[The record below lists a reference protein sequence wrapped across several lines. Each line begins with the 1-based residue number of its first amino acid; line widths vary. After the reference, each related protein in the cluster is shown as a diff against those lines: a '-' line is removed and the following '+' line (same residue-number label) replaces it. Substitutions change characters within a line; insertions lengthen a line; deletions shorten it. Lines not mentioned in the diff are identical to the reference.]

1 MDDKEKMF
9 DQYGFSEE
17 EDASSAPDFGS
28 FMNKVE
34 GINTDSLK
42 TPADP
47 ETTEEFQLSA
57 AEAARRIF
65 EDVVVEEKS
74 SPTLKVLKQ
83 LVFLMTTL
91 KNKENHSV
99 VLK

>member
-47 ETTEEFQLSA
+47 ETTEESQLSA
-57 AEAARRIF
+57 AEAARRNLLAWF
-65 EDVVVEEKS
+65 K
-74 SPTLKVLKQ
+74 LANF
-83 LVFLMTTL
+83 FLDHFNAL
-91 KNKENHSV
+91 FSGWHR
-99 VLK
+99 